1 MYDILVAN
9 NAAMVDYRGDLALT
23 LMNIMYDYH
32 GNRLYK
38 NIFSTND
45 GMLKDQ
51 SWLEK
56 SLLQIRYI
64 VGSID
69 GMNGIGS
76 LDESEFI
83 RKVMR
88 EGLDTF
94 NTILVVEPH
103 AYEDYVKND
112 YVKYFKDIIIIS

>member
-1 MYDILVAN
+1 MYDILVGN
-9 NAAMVDYRGDLALT
+9 NGAMGAYRGDLALT
-23 LMNIMYDYH
+23 LMNIMYDYD
-32 GNRLYK
+32 GKRLYK

-76 LDESEFI
+76 LDEAEFM

-94 NTILVVEPH
+94 NTILVVEPY

-112 YVKYFKDIIIIS
+112 YAKYFKEIIVIS